1 MKDNPRVIY
10 WEEDDGDYVFVNMSK
25 VAFVR
30 IGIRKSNIV
39 GEFGPKDEIRIYFF
53 TPATATMVASKTID
67 LKKIKNKDHFLK
79 MLVIYLSTVSGV
91 ESLDDIIE
99 NAMKMEE

>member
-1 MKDNPRVIY
+1 MKDNPRIIY
-10 WEEDDGDYVFVNMSK
+10 WKEDDGDYVFVNMSK

-30 IGIRKSNIV
+30 VGIRKSNIV